1 MHMKYGLCG
10 PIDSNEF
17 FQWVRGMFTLS
28 QDSKKPATRSR
39 VLVLLAWVFIGGQ
52 ALLAAGSMYSYMGT
66 EKQVQKQDQK
76 QGQKA
81 TIPWP
86 LIGQGAVRMRLL
98 AAQARPEILGNIAVF
113 LAVANTLGLA
123 ALMCGVLAWSR
134 SKHTSGKLAIA
145 AAVTIILV
153 NSILNLPYA

>member
-1 MHMKYGLCG
+1 
-10 PIDSNEF
+10 
-17 FQWVRGMFTLS
+17 MFNS
-28 QDSKKPATRSR
+28 DSKKPATRSR

-52 ALLAAGSMYSYMGT
+52 ALLAAGSMYNYVSA

-76 QGQKA
+76 QEEKA
-81 TIPWP
+81 TVPWP

-98 AAQARPEILGNIAVF
+98 AMQARPETIGNIALF
-113 LAVANTLGLA
+113 LAIANALGLA
-123 ALMCGVLAWSR
+123 ALMCGLLAWSR

-145 AAVTIILV
+145 AAVTVVLL